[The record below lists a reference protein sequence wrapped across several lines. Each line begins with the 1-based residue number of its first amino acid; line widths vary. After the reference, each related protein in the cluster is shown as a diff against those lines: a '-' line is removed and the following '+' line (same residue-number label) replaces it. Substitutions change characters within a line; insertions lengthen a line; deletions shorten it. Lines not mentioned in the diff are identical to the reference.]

1 MKHGELVF
9 LHQVNLLVSIQSNEL
24 MLYKMDDSE
33 KLKQLSIPIKSR
45 MTCHE
50 VDTPIQGTFYK
61 HFLINFYCIIFLKLK
76 TTK

>member
-9 LHQVNLLVSIQSNEL
+9 LRQVNLLVSIQSNEL

-45 MTCHE
+45 MIKNRE
-50 VDTPIQGTFYK
+50 NIVS
-61 HFLINFYCIIFLKLK
+61 N
-76 TTK
+76 